1 MLRSDLEDVASL
13 LRGRCT
19 SIWQLEPGCLQA
31 EHESV
36 DAGRFRILRLRFSHA
51 MRVGIDC
58 VGRSLLIAGEG
69 GKPPIRVT
77 GDELA
82 GEDAAFCVATHE
94 QARVALEVV
103 IPRSVVVSLVDLGM
117 HPFGDTAR
125 IAPHVRTLGGK
136 GGGVRGVVAASMKG
150 QPIDRVQAREMEL
163 ELLEIIG
170 CGERVGAGDAS
181 DATSAL
187 ALIETLVTKYLE
199 THETVSIVQM
209 CRVTGFSRRAL
220 TYAFRKRYGIPPKR
234 FFRSLALNEV
244 RQELIGSRGTAR
256 VSDIAPFYGF
266 SHMSRFARDYKQQF
280 GELPSETLARARWE
294 RRRVQREAE
303 VAGPV
308 SAVFA

>member
-13 LRGRCT
+13 LRGRFA

-31 EHESV
+31 EYESV
-36 DAGRFRILRLRFSHA
+36 DAGRFRILRVRFSHA
-51 MRVGIDC
+51 MRIGIDRA
-58 VGRSLLIAGEG
+58 GRALLIAGEC
-69 GKPPIRVT
+69 GKRPIRVT
-77 GDELA
+77 GIEVP
-82 GEDAAFCVATHE
+82 GEDAAFCVTTQE
-94 QARVALEVV
+94 QAPLEVV
-103 IPRSVVVSLVDLGM
+103 IPRSVLVSLIDTN
-117 HPFGDTAR
+117 PFGETAR
-125 IAPHVRTLGGK
+125 IAPPVRMLGGK
-136 GGGVRGVVAASMKG
+136 GSGVRGVVAASVAA
-150 QPIDRVQAREMEL
+150 QPIDRALAREMEL
-163 ELLEIIG
+163 QLLEIIG
-170 CGERVGAGDAS
+170 CGETPRVEDAG

-187 ALIETLVTKYLE
+187 ALIETLVTKYLQ
-199 THETVSIVQM
+199 THETVSIVTM

-234 FFRSLALNEV
+234 FFRNLALNEV
-244 RQELIGSRGTAR
+244 RHELIGSRGTAR

-294 RRRVQREAE
+294 RRRVQSEAE